1 MVEHI
6 KGMLT
11 NVKVEFIEPVLVKGY
26 PGEADFQLLDKLAD
40 EILQKHKEHGL
51 I

>member
-11 NVKVEFIEPVLVKGY
+11 NVKVEFIEAVLVKGY
-26 PGEADFQLLDKLAD
+26 PGEVDFQLLDNLAD
-40 EILQKHKEHGL
+40 EILQKHKVQSL